1 MKTLKRLKTKSPNDY
16 EYVRVTDQEATNY
29 IHRGWAYC
37 GKEEWKQATRDVSQ
51 SEVKESKPKSSKKLT
66 RSEKRNIKNKVA

>member
-1 MKTLKRLKTKSPNDY
+1 MKTLKRLKSPNNY
-16 EYVRVTDQEATNY
+16 EYTRVTDQDATTY

-37 GKEEWKQATRDVSQ
+37 GKEEWKQATRDVNK

-66 RSEKRNIKNKVA
+66 RSDKRKIKENS